1 MANPKKYEAESGI
14 DGTGR
19 SPIVPS
25 NGRIHPTAIIEKKV
39 SIGAATTVWD
49 HVHIRKNTVIG
60 EGCILGEKTYIA
72 YDVSIG
78 NQVKINAFVYVCT
91 GVTIEDRVMV
101 GAGTIF
107 TNDRYPR
114 TFDGDGRSLKPSG
127 PTKDTLQTIVR
138 HGATIGAACT
148 IGPGLD
154 LGPYC
159 MVGMG
164 SVVTRRVL
172 PNELVYGNPARSH
185 GFVCICGVPLA
196 KKAVS
201 SMRGE
206 PCLACL
212 QCGRQYGFTN
222 TDSTILS
229 CLSDSIKPNEK

>member
-1 MANPKKYEAESGI
+1 MANPKKYDAESGV

-25 NGRIHPTAIIEKKV
+25 NELIHPTAIIEKKV
-39 SIGAATTVWD
+39 SIGAGTAVWD

-60 EGCILGEKTYIA
+60 EGCIIGEKTYIA

-78 NQVKINAFVYVCT
+78 SQVKINAFVYVCT

-114 TFDGDGRSLKPSG
+114 AFDRNGQSLKSSDPAE
-127 PTKDTLQTIVR
+127 DALQTVVR
-138 HGATIGAACT
+138 KGASIGAACT
-148 IGPGLD
+148 VGPGVE

-164 SVVTRRVL
+164 SVVTRSVL
-172 PNELVYGNPARSH
+172 PHELVYGNPARQQ
-185 GFVCICGVPLA
+185 GYVCICGVPIT
-196 KKAVS
+196 KKTVS
-201 SMRGE
+201 SMKGE
-206 PCLACL
+206 PCLVCL

-222 TDSTILS
+222 TGSTTLS